1 MFGSGRCN
9 VLSETDGEKVVEL
22 AAELT
27 IAWLQNAR
35 ADVAAEEVP
44 AFLQRVHKSL
54 THLIRPIAADPP
66 EVREARGRA
75 GAVSMRKS
83 LADPDVIVSMID
95 GRPYKSLKR
104 HLAKHG
110 FSPDEYRRQ
119 FNLPHDYPMV
129 SRAYSDRRRELA
141 QSHGFK
147 RQAAP
152 ATKSRARSK

>member
-1 MFGSGRCN
+1 M
-9 VLSETDGEKVVEL
+9 LSETDGEKVVEL

-54 THLIRPIAADPP
+54 THLIRPIETEERD
-66 EVREARGRA
+66 VREPRART
-75 GAVSMRKS
+75 GAVTARKS
-83 LADPDVIVSMID
+83 LANPSVIVSMID

-110 FSPDEYRRQ
+110 FSPEDYRRH
-119 FNLPHDYPMV
+119 FNLPPDYPMV
-129 SRAYSDRRRELA
+129 SRDYSERRRELA

-147 RQAAP
+147 RQASAKP
-152 ATKSRARSK
+152 RSRRG

>member
-1 MFGSGRCN
+1 

-54 THLIRPIAADPP
+54 THLIRPADS
-66 EVREARGRA
+66 EEREPREPRARP
-75 GAVSMRKS
+75 GAVTARKS
-83 LADPDVIVSMID
+83 LADPSVIVSMID

-110 FSPDEYRRQ
+110 FSPEDYRRH
-119 FNLPHDYPMV
+119 FNLPPDYPMV
-129 SRAYSDRRRELA
+129 SRAYSERRRELA

-147 RQAAP
+147 RQAS
-152 ATKSRARSK
+152 ATAKPRSRRG

>member
-1 MFGSGRCN
+1 MTTQI
-9 VLSETDGEKVVEL
+9 EGERVVEL

-35 ADVAAEEVP
+35 ADVAAEDVP
-44 AFLQRVHKSL
+44 AFLQRVHRSL
-54 THLIRPIAADPP
+54 SHLIRPEDGEERPAGGRAA
-66 EVREARGRA
+66 A
-75 GAVSMRKS
+75 GAVSARKS
-83 LADPDVIVSMID
+83 LADPRVIISMID

-110 FSPDEYRRQ
+110 FTPEDYRRQ
-119 FNLPHDYPMV
+119 FNLPPDYPMV

-147 RQAAP
+147 RQTPRPAGGRKRGAA
-152 ATKSRARSK
+152 S